1 MENEEKIPEF
11 FEYCKQYILDNL
23 DEYEGQDAYACD
35 LGITLTEGM
44 CCDGTFT
51 YSTAKAKEYLIEWF
65 EAAAEYSE
73 YEKFNFGERSN
84 PFENV
89 ELFTVKMVSEGV
101 ISVLFRCEFINDN
114 CNGKIELTPDI
125 IAIIKEQVEEQTDD
139 ELF

>member
-23 DEYEGQDAYACD
+23 DEYEGRDAYACD

-65 EAAAEYSE
+65 EDAAEYSE

-84 PFENV
+84 QFENV

-101 ISVLFRCEFINDN
+101 RSVLSRCEFINDN
-114 CNGKIELTPDI
+114 WRSRQMTSYFNIHHKSN
-125 IAIIKEQVEEQTDD
+125 
-139 ELF
+139 

>member
-11 FEYCKQYILDNL
+11 FEYCKSYILDNIE
-23 DEYEGQDAYACD
+23 EYEGQDVYACD

-65 EAAAEYSE
+65 EDAAEYSE

-101 ISVLFRCEFINDN
+101 RSVLSRCEFINEHW
-114 CNGKIELTPDI
+114 NGKVELTPDI

>member
-23 DEYEGQDAYACD
+23 DEYEGQDVYACD

-65 EAAAEYSE
+65 EDAAEYSE

-101 ISVLFRCEFINDN
+101 RSVLSRCEFINDN
-114 CNGKIELTPDI
+114 WNGKIELTPDI